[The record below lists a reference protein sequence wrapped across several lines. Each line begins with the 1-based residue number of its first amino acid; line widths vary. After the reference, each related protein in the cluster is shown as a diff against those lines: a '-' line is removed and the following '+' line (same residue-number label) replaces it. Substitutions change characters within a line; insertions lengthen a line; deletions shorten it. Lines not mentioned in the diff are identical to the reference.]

1 MVFLREPLERLSMN
15 EQMGD
20 NLYKSEQKFNTILY
34 ALMLKPFLAEN
45 GTCLAYS
52 CSSAGESYG

>member
-20 NLYKSEQKFNTILY
+20 NLYKSEQWK
-34 ALMLKPFLAEN
+34 A
-45 GTCLAYS
+45 AYS
-52 CSSAGESYG
+52 TDQNLCSQDEKNQL